1 MQIGEV
7 IRKYRKSKNM
17 TQEEMACRLGIS
29 APAVNKWENGNSLPD
44 ITLLAPIA
52 RLLGITVDT
61 LLSFEKELTSAEIG
75 AVISEFQMVQ
85 KEKPYEEAFRWAE
98 EKLCEYPN
106 CGQLFWQLAVI
117 LDAKYVT
124 MDEKS
129 DMIKPEEADKF
140 EKTIEGWYRRALE
153 SSEEEVCCRAA
164 DALFSFYVR
173 KEQYEKAEECLA
185 YLSDQNPEKKRKQ
198 AQLFSKTGRKE
209 KAFLAYEEL
218 LFSNGQMARLLVYS
232 LYMLAMEE
240 EDMDKAHFLAEKL
253 GELAQT
259 FDMGEY
265 DEISGKLELAAKEQ
279 DKEATVKLM
288 EKMLESVESI
298 SAFRTSPLY
307 SHMDFKELS
316 GEFVGQLKK
325 DLKKCFRDE
334 EAFRFLEG
342 NARWIE
348 LTEGE

>member
-1 MQIGEV
+1 MQIGQV
-7 IRKYRKSKNM
+7 IREYRKEKHM
-17 TQEEMACRLGIS
+17 TQEEMASRLGVS
-29 APAVNKWENGNSLPD
+29 APAVNKWERGVSYPD

-106 CGQLFWQLAVI
+106 
-117 LDAKYVT
+117 LDARYVT

-153 SSEEEVCCRAA
+153 SSEEEACCRAA

-218 LFSNGQMARLLVYS
+218 L
-232 LYMLAMEE
+232 
-240 EDMDKAHFLAEKL
+240 
-253 GELAQT
+253 
-259 FDMGEY
+259 
-265 DEISGKLELAAKEQ
+265 
-279 DKEATVKLM
+279 
-288 EKMLESVESI
+288 
-298 SAFRTSPLY
+298 
-307 SHMDFKELS
+307 
-316 GEFVGQLKK
+316 
-325 DLKKCFRDE
+325 
-334 EAFRFLEG
+334 
-342 NARWIE
+342 
-348 LTEGE
+348 